1 MAEFDNNQSA
11 IQYGESLLASRENE
25 RKKQRKRK
33 KRIDRVNI
41 ALAGVSIADSFLTRN
56 ARKKVSTFTNN
67 LNAEKAHE
75 LSNYKQ
81 ASAFNEELDKY
92 KTLNPAIDFND
103 PLQYDERGL
112 IYDAIKTKHAKDTRS
127 QYARGFQNSFA
138 NVEGKTDAGAISN
151 WEKEVKR
158 RTANSMISLK
168 AAYNKHKGYL
178 NTTDVAIESQYKQIL
193 DQGTNNLMSPDNT
206 SSIRKLFNKFGITEQ
221 NNSNLTNIEAGGVK
235 MQVNEDMAIKFNE
248 AIEKNTANEKTYNLW
263 LEKKDKKY
271 DTTATLMVTT
281 DDEEKKQLATFSR
294 FTKASTRW
302 YQNVHP
308 SKDGVLNKN
317 VFAQAG
323 SKTILKFQESNDSQ
337 GKQPLINMNLEG
349 AKGVRTFSDLWGNIS
364 GDQKRVLTDNSE
376 MLYGRVLKEEEEI
389 LKNNAPPE
397 GLVGEATGSPEAGV
411 DAMVNAIQATVSFNN
426 ETNKYVV
433 RKLLQS
439 EAFNAE
445 TGTGETIP
453 TYKGEG
459 HILNNGK
466 ITTDVAMSYYT
477 NVYDNPTVPITKK
490 ITILNGLR
498 EKIKLEGDDRLEH
511 FNEILKINEVNFDNP
526 VESED
531 GLSNVIA
538 PRDLFSG
545 EFNQQYGLFPS
556 IKNKWISQ
564 GSREQIQ
571 FYKDN
576 PKLDTSLVD
585 IAGLGSMFGGD
596 GVQARDFLIN
606 AMEDALPTDES
617 RLKAI
622 EMSGYDDSKIELKD
636 SEKKV
641 KLIDKKG
648 HITWNGSQFNQEGT
662 VAVPLLGAE
671 GSGREMEYKD
681 VPEGPLKELIKQ
693 KAVALYADNFR
704 QGKRIIGVSEDGEQ
718 YLTNYG
724 EGSILKENAPA
735 WLVSNSFRKD
745 MQEKKNLVDNTI
757 RTGRTENVSKLINL
771 HITAKNNDGTPRF
784 LITNEEKSIN
794 NLLNKFL
801 PAVIEIESDGDPKAK
816 SSISSASGLLQFL
829 MPSEEYPKGSA
840 IPALNRLEK
849 YLGPREWGPELREHG
864 DASLLTAEQQVELF
878 IGNTLEKTVVIRDL
892 DADGNIQYNKKG
904 KILTKEMPGL
914 GDTLM
919 QKVFDG
925 DMEGMLEAYYKIH
938 HTAPDR
944 DTIKRAEKIF
954 KQYF

>member
-1 MAEFDNNQSA
+1 MAEFDKNQSA
-11 IQYGESLLASRENE
+11 IQYGESLLASREQE
-25 RKKQRKRK
+25 RKKQRRRK

-56 ARKKVSTFTNN
+56 AKKKVETFTNT
-67 LNAEKAHE
+67 LAAEKAHE

-92 KTLNPAIDFND
+92 KTLNPAIDFD
-103 PLQYDERGL
+103 DALQYEDRGL

-138 NVEGKTDAGAISN
+138 SVEGKADTGAISE
-151 WEKEVKR
+151 WEKEVTR
-158 RTANSMISLK
+158 RTKNSMTSLK

-178 NTTDVAIESQYKQIL
+178 NTTDVAIKSQYKQIL
-193 DQGTNNLMSPDNT
+193 DQGTSDLMSPDNT

-221 NNSNLTNIEAGGVK
+221 NNSNLTNIDAGGVK
-235 MQVNEDMAIKFNE
+235 MQVNKDMAIKFNE
-248 AIEKNTANEKTYNLW
+248 AIEKNKANEEAYELW
-263 LEKKDKKY
+263 LKDPEKGY
-271 DTTATLMVTT
+271 DTTKSSMVNTN
-281 DDEEKKQLATFSR
+281 DEKKKQLATFSS
-294 FTKASTRW
+294 FSKASKRQ
-302 YQNVHP
+302 YQNYHP
-308 SKDGVLNKN
+308 QKDGVLNKN

-323 SKTILKFQESNDSQ
+323 SKTILKFQESLDSQ
-337 GKQPLINMNLEG
+337 GKQPLRNMNLEG
-349 AKGVRTFSDLWGNIS
+349 AEGVRTFSDLWGKIS

-376 MLYGRVLKEEEEI
+376 MLYGRVLQDEEEI

-411 DAMVNAIQATVSFNN
+411 DAMVNAIQATVSFDNK
-426 ETNKYVV
+426 TNKYVV
-433 RKLLQS
+433 RKLLET

-445 TGTGETIP
+445 TSTGETPP
-453 TYKGEG
+453 TYEGEG
-459 HILNNGK
+459 YVLNSGRT
-466 ITTDVAMSYYT
+466 TTDVAMAY
-477 NVYDNPTVPITKK
+477 YDNAYNNPTFPITKK
-490 ITILNGLR
+490 ITLLNDLR
-498 EKIKLEGDDRLEH
+498 KKMKLEGEDRLEH
-511 FNEILKINEVNFDNP
+511 FNEILERNKVNFDNP

-531 GLSNVIA
+531 GLSNVIS

-545 EFNQQYGLFPS
+545 EYNQQYGMFPS
-556 IKNKWISQ
+556 IKNQWISQ

-585 IAGLGSMFGGD
+585 IAGLGLIFGGD

-622 EMSGYDDSKIELKD
+622 KMSGYNDSKIELKD

-757 RTGRTENVSKLINL
+757 RTGRTEDVSKLINAHL
-771 HITAKNNDGTPRF
+771 PRF
-784 LITNEEKSIN
+784 IITNEEKSID

-840 IPALNRLEK
+840 IPALNRVEK

-938 HTAPDR
+938 HTNPDR
-944 DTIKRAEKIF
+944 ATIKRAEKIF
-954 KQYF
+954 KKYF